1 MIMELGAPVNFLYAN
16 LDVLGESQK
25 GQMVLCLAADKDT
38 ADKQKEYL
46 KAKNVEFIEI
56 DEDDEY
62 GEEVKA

>member
-1 MIMELGAPVNFLYAN
+1 
-16 LDVLGESQK
+16 
-25 GQMVLCLAADKDT
+25 MVLCLAADKET